1 MPEKVKTITVENLK
15 ELTDEE
21 FKQYSKL
28 ATKEYYRQSILDVA
42 EMALLQSTI
51 PLILPAVP
59 TPSYLVYQTAFPRLL
74 SLAMACFS

>member
-28 ATKEYYRQSILDVA
+28 ATKEYYRRLKVKLLAWWDKAKVGGTRLRDISLFAAGVAVFVLAIKEILK
-42 EMALLQSTI
+42 
-51 PLILPAVP
+51 
-59 TPSYLVYQTAFPRLL
+59 
-74 SLAMACFS
+74 

>member
-28 ATKEYYRQSILDVA
+28 ATKEYYRRVKIKLLTWWDKAKVGGTRLRDISLFAAGIAVFALAVKEILK
-42 EMALLQSTI
+42 
-51 PLILPAVP
+51 
-59 TPSYLVYQTAFPRLL
+59 
-74 SLAMACFS
+74 